1 MPLYNFVRYNVACIH
16 TYNHHYLRIYMYLH
30 FDNNP
35 VNKINY
41 IKYEKISNKK
51 DLIEKNDTGL
61 QGSIIPQLYPQ

>member
-35 VNKINY
+35 VNKIKNY
-41 IKYEKISNKK
+41 IKYEKNY
-51 DLIEKNDTGL
+51 IE
-61 QGSIIPQLYPQ
+61 